1 MSRADRTRLGVSDN
15 AVHRWLEQSGTI
27 DMDAVRE
34 LLTLALDRAF
44 QAAAE
49 LGSSEFQIVQG
60 GLVYV
65 VREGVL
71 VTVLEDRG
79 LGARS
84 RSVARDRET
93 G

>member
-1 MSRADRTRLGVSDN
+1 MARPERTRLGVTDH
-15 AVHRWLEQSGTI
+15 AVHRWLERSGTI
-27 DMDAVRE
+27 DVEAVRQ
-34 LLTLALDRAF
+34 LLASALDRAYE
-44 QAAAE
+44 AAAV
-49 LGSSEFQIVQG
+49 LGVSEFQIVQG

-84 RSVARDRET
+84 RSVARDRES